1 MLELN
6 PLLHS
11 LVTLLATYPQFTFI
25 VKMSTYA
32 FEVPLSGALSNSG
45 LCRSVF
51 SRSGGGFLLS
61 EKVSVFRR
69 RSEKPKPGA
78 EKNRENKNSFRC
90 VVGSEQARIKNLTNR
105 DRTEKVRE
113 SGPEMFPDSIFHLE
127 RDPGP
132 KRVTDNH

>member
-1 MLELN
+1 M
-6 PLLHS
+6 P
-11 LVTLLATYPQFTFI
+11 F
-25 VKMSTYA
+25 
-32 FEVPLSGALSNSG
+32 G
-45 LCRSVF
+45 VF
-51 SRSGGGFLLS
+51 P
-61 EKVSVFRR
+61 ERR
-69 RSEKPKPGA
+69 RLPSLRKSFGASAPIGETETGA